1 MCNQTLVATSHRS
14 FCALHMMMSNSYLFN
29 SEINYLGSL
38 QITKRYGQIASLHFS
53 ATKSVIHPWLCL
65 PPLSF
70 VYNIT
75 DHCVCLL
82 HVKCMQSCINSTR
95 IPYCLKLFL
104 SIFFVVFVLLR
115 LIGMT
120 FFTALVFCL
129 HYKSVQSH
137 TLKLCMKMSFFFV
150 QCTCISS
157 LGKLQDLT
165 VILIR

>member
-82 HVKCMQSCINSTR
+82 HVKCMQSCEYQLYKNPILFKIVSQYILCSFCPVKTDRNDFFHCIGFLLTLINQCSH
-95 IPYCLKLFL
+95 IHWNCVWKCHFSLSNAHAFL
-104 SIFFVVFVLLR
+104 
-115 LIGMT
+115 
-120 FFTALVFCL
+120 A
-129 HYKSVQSH
+129 
-137 TLKLCMKMSFFFV
+137 
-150 QCTCISS
+150 
-157 LGKLQDLT
+157 
-165 VILIR
+165 